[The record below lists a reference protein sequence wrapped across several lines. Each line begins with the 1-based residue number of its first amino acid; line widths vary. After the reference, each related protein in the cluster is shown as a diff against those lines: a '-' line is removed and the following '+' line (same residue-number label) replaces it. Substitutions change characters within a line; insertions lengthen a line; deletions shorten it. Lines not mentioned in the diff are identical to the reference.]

1 MNEIRLIGGSRDGQ
15 LLPVADDATYT
26 TLNVV
31 VAAGCWQQFDVE
43 QYTLDHLAGTAT
55 YSLTVPHDPNHDPA
69 PTVEIVEPPPQ
80 EPLTRMEAI
89 EAIVDT
95 WLQRD
100 SEYCVTS
107 DEMSASKRELTAALA
122 ALGVTSDEVGL

>member
-1 MNEIRLIGGSRDGQ
+1 MNEIRLIGGSHDGET
-15 LLPVADDATYT
+15 LTLKDEWTDILSVAVISGCWGQWDVDKYKINLTNRTGTYT
-26 TLNVV
+26 
-31 VAAGCWQQFDVE
+31 
-43 QYTLDHLAGTAT
+43 H
-55 YSLTVPHDPNHDPA
+55 TVLHDPNHAPA
-69 PTVEIVEPPPQ
+69 PTVEIEELPPQ
-80 EPLTRMEAI
+80 LPLTRSEAI

-100 SEYCVTS
+100 GEYCVTS